1 MTVTDVDPGSVTFP
15 GTVTLMSRGGNN
27 CFLASPGMVNVPIRQ
42 RVPMREREFRRRGSE
57 REHEVRRLR
66 DLIRSAV
73 LAGAYPGG
81 HLPSEAELMTGHGA
95 TRATV
100 RTALAM
106 LRAEGL
112 IERTQGIGTH
122 AVMAPVRADMEE
134 ALGVLRPANP
144 ALFTTGTR
152 PQLLDR
158 STVPVPETL
167 TGWLRVPP
175 GTPCLRLEYVSVIG
189 EQPFAI
195 ATNYVLFPEAGRL
208 LDVPFRVDWYT
219 LLAEAGV
226 VLGESEF
233 VMDSVLADELSA
245 SLLSVAV
252 GSALLAMDQTI
263 TSPDGRVFNVA
274 FIRMRT
280 DRYRFVTHA
289 RAPL

>member
-1 MTVTDVDPGSVTFP
+1 MTVTDLGGP

-27 CFLASPGMVNVPIRQ
+27 CFLASPGMVNVPIRR
-42 RVPMREREFRRRGSE
+42 RVPMGEREVRRRGSE

-73 LAGAYPGG
+73 LAGAYSGG
-81 HLPSEAELMTGHGA
+81 QLPSEAELMTGHGV
-95 TRATV
+95 TRAAV

-122 AVMAPVRADMEE
+122 AVVAPVRAEMEE

-152 PQLLDR
+152 PQLMDR

-189 EQPFAI
+189 AQPFAI
-195 ATNYVLFPEAGRL
+195 ATNYVLYPEAGRL

-245 SLLSVAV
+245 GLLKVAV